1 MGAPSLRPKGATMLD
16 PQPVLLLAAV
26 LFCIGLYGVLCR
38 TNLVL
43 ILMALELMLN
53 AANIALVAFSRY
65 WAGQGVNGANF
76 THVHSGQFFTLMVMA
91 VAAAEVGVGLAIIVA
106 VFRRKHSSE
115 VAAATELKH

>member
-1 MGAPSLRPKGATMLD
+1 MLD
-16 PQPVLLLAAV
+16 PQPVLLLAAA

-53 AANIALVAFSRY
+53 AANITLVTFSRY
-65 WAGQGVNGANF
+65 WAGRGLNAENF
-76 THVHSGQFFTLMVMA
+76 THAHTGQFFTLMVMA

-106 VFRRKHSSE
+106 VFRRRHASE
-115 VAAATELKH
+115 VGAATELKN